1 MTTPPQTQQQQQ
13 RQPATTTTAPATTMP
28 PPVSAVAQPF
38 VTSAVQ
44 MQAQMFRFS
53 SALFG
58 AQVIRDILTQWL
70 GLFDPRHARK
80 SWPAVK
86 KAVTELV
93 HNRRLV
99 AAEMGQDYY
108 AQARAA
114 AGVPGVFEA
123 AGVPPVDAAVLSG
136 TLDSTGP
143 WTFLKGIQAGKTPPQ
158 ALQGAGVRMS
168 GAASRLV
175 LQPLREVVIESVKA
189 DPEAIGWARL
199 TASNPCSFCALLAS
213 RGFAYK
219 TEQAAGFKAHDACRC
234 VAVAGFSND
243 DAELLYSKD
252 LQDAWWKVTD
262 GLSGKDARNA
272 WRRWWNA
279 QGKQLPA

>member
-1 MTTPPQTQQQQQ
+1 VTTPQTQQQQ
-13 RQPATTTTAPATTMP
+13 RQPVTTTTAPAQQAA
-28 PPVSAVAQPF
+28 AVAQPF

-70 GLFDPRHARK
+70 YLFDPRQARK

-86 KAVTELV
+86 TAVTELV

-143 WTFLKGIQAGKTPPQ
+143 WTFLRGIQAGKTPQQ

-175 LQPLREVVIESVKA
+175 LQPLREVVIEAVKA
-189 DPEAIGWARL
+189 DPEAIGWARV

-219 TEQAAGFKAHDACRC
+219 TEQAAGFSAHDSCRC

-252 LQDAWWKVTD
+252 LQAAWWKVTD

-272 WRRWWNA
+272 WRRWWDA

>member
-1 MTTPPQTQQQQQ
+1 MTTPQAQQQ
-13 RQPATTTTAPATTMP
+13 RQQQRQRYPVTTAPA
-28 PPVSAVAQPF
+28 PVTAVAQPW
-38 VTSAVQ
+38 VSSAVQ

-70 GLFDPRHARK
+70 YLFDPRQARR

-93 HNRRLV
+93 HNRRYV
-99 AAEMGQDYY
+99 ATQMGQDYY
-108 AQARAA
+108 AAARAA
-114 AGVPGVFEA
+114 AGVPGVFTA

-143 WTFLKGIQAGKTPPQ
+143 WTFLKGIQAGKTETQ
-158 ALQGAGVRMS
+158 AMQGAGVRMS
-168 GAASRLV
+168 GAAARLV
-175 LQPLREVVIESVKA
+175 QMPTRDVVVDTVKA
-189 DPEAIGWARL
+189 DPEAIAWMRI
-199 TASNPCSFCALLAS
+199 TASNPCSFCAMIAG
-213 RGFAYK
+213 RGPVFRSA
-219 TEQAAGFKAHDACRC
+219 QAAGFLAHSHCQCTAAPC
-234 VAVAGFSND
+234 FSRD
-243 DAELLYSKD
+243 DVTQLYSKD
-252 LQDAWWKVTD
+252 LQAAWWKVTE

-272 WRRWWNA
+272 WRRWWDA